1 MKLLGEEKGIVLVIA
16 LMFLLVLGLLGM
28 SAISST
34 QYDNRIS
41 GNKRVSE
48 KAFYAA
54 EAGIQE
60 VLGRFRE
67 GATGEI
73 QDANPL
79 EPSWKRFISLNS
91 QKAVNEGYVPGPN
104 QVFLPS
110 LQSRLDFTVELK
122 HKVNIANAVVTRDG
136 NPVYLMTSLGVTPE
150 GGRKRIEA
158 ELDPRPNLGAGGAL
172 YSEKPVDLLGTSTY
186 IQGMDACGSN
196 NVPGVAIT
204 LPDDPTNDPVD
215 THGSPT
221 VEGSPEDIQYN
232 TPNRNLKEM
241 VEYIQKDANFRYVYG
256 SNQTLTGMSDQW
268 GIPSGSGTTTPLS
281 YSGDLNIVYF
291 NMGGDKTLK
300 LAGGSHGA
308 GILLV
313 DGNLEINGG
322 FKWYGLI
329 IITGALDFTGG
340 GEKNITGGVMSGES
354 ATVEVD
360 VGGNAGIINCS
371 AVRPRLENLVSPLR
385 MARWREVY

>member
-1 MKLLGEEKGIVLVIA
+1 MKRLGEEKGIVLVMA
-16 LMFLLVLGLLGM
+16 LLFLLVLGLLGM
-28 SAISST
+28 SAIIST

-48 KAFYAA
+48 QAFYVA

-73 QDANPL
+73 EDTEPL
-79 EPSWKRFISLNS
+79 YPNWKRFIALSPD
-91 QKAVNEGYVPGPN
+91 QAAKVGYVSSNPS
-104 QVFLPS
+104 QFLQS
-110 LQSRLDFTVELK
+110 LQNQLDFAVELR

-136 NPVYLMTSLGVTPE
+136 NPVYLMASLGVTQE
-150 GGRKRIEA
+150 GGRKSIEV

-186 IQGMDACGSN
+186 IQGMDACGTN
-196 NVPGVAIT
+196 HVPGVAIT
-204 LPDDPTNDPVD
+204 LPDDPMNDPVD
-215 THGSPT
+215 TNGSPT
-221 VEGSPEDIQYN
+221 VEGSPEDIQYE

-241 VEYIQKDANFRYVYG
+241 VEYIRKDANFRYAYG
-256 SNQTLTGMSDQW
+256 SNQTLTGMSEQW

-281 YSGDLNIVYF
+281 YSGALNIVYF

-329 IITGALDFTGG
+329 IVTGALDFTGG
-340 GEKNITGGVMSGES
+340 GEKNITGGVMTGES

-371 AVRPRLENLVSPLR
+371 AVRPQLENLVAPVR
-385 MARWREVY
+385 MVRWREVY